1 MIIKHKKLSPLFL
14 AFALVLGN
22 LMFASMASA
31 AGSSS
36 YFHASQDTTDA
47 DMLADAL
54 LVRPLML
61 VGTVLGAATFVVT
74 LPLSLL
80 GRNTGRAGK
89 ALFVEPAK
97 RTFVHPLGDL

>member
-61 VGTVLGAATFVVT
+61 VGTALGAATFIVT
-74 LPLSLL
+74 LPLTLMGGNSNEAAETLI
-80 GRNTGRAGK
+80 AK
-89 ALFVEPAK
+89 PAM
-97 RTFVHPLGDL
+97 RTFQHPLGDL